1 MASKTRLAILS
12 TLAETHT
19 EAIQYNLKA
28 LATVIEYLNPDMLCV
43 ELPRRHWELHDL
55 SHASIEVRESLLPIA
70 DLTDVVV
77 LPMMS
82 LDTRQFADFM
92 PKSGWR
98 GWCADSLSRALV
110 RAQRA
115 ANDIDTIHAKT
126 YQNMCHTLCRT
137 SELFWTAE
145 ARREWHEQNHAMLN
159 NILLA
164 IRQDPGRRV
173 LVALQCQR
181 VHWLEPKLKKIPD
194 IDLVDF
200 RDL

>member
-1 MASKTRLAILS
+1 MASKTRLALLS

-28 LATVIEYLNPDMLCV
+28 LAKVVEYLNPDILCV
-43 ELPRRHWELHDL
+43 ELPRQRWEDHDL
-55 SHASIEVRESLLPIA
+55 SRASIEVRESLLPIA

-82 LDTRQFADFM
+82 PDTRQFSDFT

-98 GWCADSLSRALV
+98 GWCSDTLSRALV

-115 ANDIDTIHAKT
+115 ANDIDAIHAKT
-126 YQNMCHTLCRT
+126 YQNMCHTLCMT
-137 SELFWTAE
+137 SEMFWTAK
-145 ARREWHEQNHAMLN
+145 ARGEWHEQNCTMLE
-159 NILLA
+159 NILRA
-164 IRQDPGRRV
+164 VRHDPGRRV

-181 VHWLEPKLKKIPD
+181 VHWLEPKLKKISD

-200 RDL
+200 RNL